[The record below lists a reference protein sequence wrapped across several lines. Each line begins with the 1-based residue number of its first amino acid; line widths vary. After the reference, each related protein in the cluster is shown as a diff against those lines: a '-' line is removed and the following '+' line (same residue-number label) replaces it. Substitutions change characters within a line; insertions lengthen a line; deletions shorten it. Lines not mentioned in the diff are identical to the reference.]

1 MLSQRTKVIN
11 LWGAPGSGKSM
22 LSAGLFYHMKL
33 NGYSVE
39 LITEYAKSLT
49 WAERNYE
56 LACQPYIMGKQFNKI
71 FTLLDK
77 VDYIISDSPLPLGI
91 IYNNM
96 NAVIPSFGKCCIELY
111 DSHKHIDFYL
121 NTLGV
126 AGYEQEGRSQ
136 TEEEAIDIDR
146 RIRQL
151 IDEWEINPL
160 TIDVIDSDEKRDY
173 AIKYIMNAI
182 NIMAAEDLGDPF

>member
-1 MLSQRTKVIN
+1 MLSKRTKVIN

-33 NGYSVE
+33 GGYSVE
-39 LITEYAKSLT
+39 LITEYAKALT

-56 LACQPYIMGKQFNKI
+56 LSCQPYIIGKQFNKI

-77 VDYIISDSPLPLGI
+77 VDYIISDSPLPLSI
-91 IYNNM
+91 VYNDM
-96 NAVIPSFGKCCIELY
+96 KPLIPAFERYCIELY

-121 NTLGV
+121 NTLGL
-126 AGYEQEGRSQ
+126 ADYEQEGRSQ
-136 TEEEAIDIDR
+136 TKAEALEIDSK
-146 RIRQL
+146 IRQL

-160 TIDVIDSDEKRDY
+160 AIDVIDSDEKRDY

-182 NIMAAEDLGDPF
+182 NIISAEDHGSPF